1 MVLKIIDSNNIKKL
15 YNKMQNNKTKYRK
28 INRNNRNNKNNKKT
42 LIVMLN
48 KNNRNNRSNRNNKNK
63 TRKTKCMYNRNNNR
77 KLNMNKV
84 KFNNRILNIKKLLNN
99 ITENTV
105 KKRMTKRV
113 SIANLINNVNTKKQT
128 EMINMNKRNN
138 TLCKS
143 KRDMIH
149 KKNNMNNMNHTNN
162 KVTKSFKSS
171 YETHNI
177 NGKKT
182 QKGFSVYKNSRYPY
196 GIMRSIDNNTLTE
209 TLIPN

>member
-15 YNKMQNNKTKYRK
+15 LNKMQNNKTKYRK
-28 INRNNRNNKNNKKT
+28 TNRNNRNNKKT

-48 KNNRNNRSNRNNKNK
+48 KNNRSNRNNRNNKNK
-63 TRKTKCMYNRNNNR
+63 TRKTKCMYHRNNNNR

-113 SIANLINNVNTKKQT
+113 SIANLINNVNTKKQA

-143 KRDMIH
+143 KNFTYKRNMIH
-149 KKNNMNNMNHTNN
+149 KKNHMNNMNNQ
-162 KVTKSFKSS
+162 VTKNFKSS
-171 YETHNI
+171 YESHNI
-177 NGKKT
+177 NGKKS
-182 QKGFSVYKNSRYPY
+182 QKGYSVYKNSRYPY
-196 GIMRSIDNNTLTE
+196 GIMRSINNNTLTE